1 MEDIYKKY
9 LKITSKNI
17 IDIKDDR
24 DIIEMLDFQKNFF
37 NSKPEAR
44 KYYFNM
50 LDEYRYYTRDDMLKF
65 IKKYSG
71 ILNEPNI
78 IINPLTM
85 EKNRVESSNLTY
97 NLFCEGV
104 KDGKY
109 KLSRLETDELFYEV
123 VNIREKHKALKDKR
137 IGKEISDAEYIEE
150 KKRLSQKGKSYGIAN
165 VFRLEKIIIFDDFV
179 GTGNSL
185 VNKFLKKNSENIQ
198 ELGQL
203 NIEVVMLLL
212 EVSKEA
218 EQLIKKFIDENRLQN
233 VVRYYKCATMTEYSN
248 TKAVETINSLAK
260 VKANRYSKK
269 ALVSTYTDT
278 PNSTVENFWQEN
290 EFWKPM
296 FRRAN
301 RNIQEKYNMDNL
313 NRTLEKYDFRYSSIN
328 IGSGGGINKKVC
340 MKGLILLK
348 KISDKVNPKLGD
360 VIKIFCDCLAI
371 QDGTA
376 LDLVDLFNEAKLIEY
391 KNDEIY
397 LTKRGEGILSNIKW
411 KSCYKLP
418 NDDILYK

>member
-1 MEDIYKKY
+1 
-9 LKITSKNI
+9 
-17 IDIKDDR
+17 
-24 DIIEMLDFQKNFF
+24 
-37 NSKPEAR
+37 
-44 KYYFNM
+44 
-50 LDEYRYYTRDDMLKF
+50 MLKF

-85 EKNRVESSNLTY
+85 KKNRVESSNLTY

-104 KDGKY
+104 RDGKS
-109 KLSRLETDELFYEV
+109 KLSRSETAELFYEV
-123 VNIREKHKALKDKR
+123 VNIRGKYKALKDKR
-137 IGKEISDAEYIEE
+137 IGKEISDTEYIEE
-150 KKRLSQKGKSYGIAN
+150 KDRLLQKGKSYSIAN
-165 VFRLEKIIIFDDFV
+165 VFRLKKIIIFDDFV

-212 EVSKEA
+212 EVSEEA

-233 VVRYYKCATMTEYSN
+233 VVRYYKCATMTEYLN
-248 TKAVETINSLAK
+248 TKAVETINNSAK

-296 FRRAN
+296 FRRAD

-313 NRTLEKYDFRYSSIN
+313 NRALENYDFRYSSIN
-328 IGSGGGINKKVC
+328 IDSNSRGGISKKVC

-348 KISDKVNPKLGD
+348 KISDKGNPKLGD

-391 KNDEIY
+391 KNDEVY
-397 LTKRGEGILSNIKW
+397 LTKRVERDLSNIKW